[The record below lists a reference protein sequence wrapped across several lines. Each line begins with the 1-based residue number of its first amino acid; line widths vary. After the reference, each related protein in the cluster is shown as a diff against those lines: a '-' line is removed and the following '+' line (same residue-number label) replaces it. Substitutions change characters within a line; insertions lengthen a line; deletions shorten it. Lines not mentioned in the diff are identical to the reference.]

1 MRPTSFRKI
10 DQHQCSAAPWVRQQ
24 IARIGFIFLRRAAL
38 PRAGDRTNLD
48 KIISQADMHFWRAA
62 HQEYLESRQTC
73 RRMIDKTQ
81 RAVKIQR
88 ITSKLRLESLRRN
101 HLKNIAGV
109 NMASRLTIA

>member
-1 MRPTSFRKI
+1 
-10 DQHQCSAAPWVRQQ
+10 
-24 IARIGFIFLRRAAL
+24 
-38 PRAGDRTNLD
+38 
-48 KIISQADMHFWRAA
+48 
-62 HQEYLESRQTC
+62 
-73 RRMIDKTQ
+73 MIDKTQ